1 VQKNK
6 TVIYKALTRLTGTI
20 PVTIPV
26 LISITIPV
34 NGTAAVTVPS
44 TTSIPAV
51 TSSVAIP
58 TTSKKCSAFYTEENT
73 TGAFSGRRTVAFSV
87 AGVSTCSI
95 AWTVTI
101 AGKQRSIHCCIGHDW
116 YSQHAKNCCYADN
129 GGDDFGNFH
138 VGNLLLI
145 GSSLKGKIVM

>member
-1 VQKNK
+1 
-6 TVIYKALTRLTGTI
+6 
-20 PVTIPV
+20 

-44 TTSIPAV
+44 TTAIPAIPAIPAI

-58 TTSKKCSAFYTEENT
+58 TTSQKCSAFYTEENT

-87 AGVSTCSI
+87 AFVSTCSI
-95 AWTVTI
+95 AWTVAI
-101 AGKQRSIHCCIGHDW
+101 AGKQRSIHRCIGHDW